1 MFVPMRSAD
10 VPPSGNNSDSDDSD
24 SSPPPLV
31 WSESDS
37 DGDSDSSSSSGVRWG
52 TARPIT
58 GVDVMFERAT
68 EGPIGVVPHFVGHT
82 HNDVDAFFSFMMT
95 LAQHARA
102 VARACNSQEP

>member
-1 MFVPMRSAD
+1 MFHPMRSAD

-37 DGDSDSSSSSGVRWG
+37 DGDSDSSSSSGVLLP
-52 TARPIT
+52 ARAPP

-68 EGPIGVVPHFVGHT
+68 EGPIGMVPHFVGHT
-82 HNDVDAFFSFMMT
+82 HNDVDAFFSFVIT
-95 LAQHARA
+95 PAQHARA

>member
-1 MFVPMRSAD
+1 MFHPMRSAD

-37 DGDSDSSSSSGVRWG
+37 DGDSDSSSSSGVLLP
-52 TARPIT
+52 ARAPP
-58 GVDVMFERAT
+58 GVGVMFERAT
-68 EGPIGVVPHFVGHT
+68 EDPIGVVPHFVGHT
-82 HNDVDAFFSFMMT
+82 HIDVGAFFSFMIT

>member
-1 MFVPMRSAD
+1 MFHPMRSAD

-37 DGDSDSSSSSGVRWG
+37 DGDSDSSSSSGVLLL
-52 TARPIT
+52 ARAPP
-58 GVDVMFERAT
+58 GVDVTFDRAT
-68 EGPIGVVPHFVGHT
+68 EDPIGMVPHFAGHT
-82 HNDVDAFFSFMMT
+82 HNDADAFFSFMIT

-102 VARACNSQEP
+102 VARACNSPEP